1 MRVRGLFTVET
12 PFIGLP
18 SASAILEALECS
30 RERCACHR
38 AVRRGQG
45 DTHCPAH
52 DDADP
57 SFSVTPDDQIGVLVK
72 CHGPCSQPTVI
83 DALRQRGLWATVT
96 PGRVNVNG
104 SRNGTNRWAYAWTPG
119 TVIAYHKR
127 TDLPNGKKRFSWVL
141 ADGRASDGDIS
152 IPDLPIYRRADV
164 LAASHDTVIL
174 VTEGEKAADA
184 LAARGF
190 VATSFGGGAGQH
202 EFGEAI
208 EDFRDR
214 HVVLLPDNDDT
225 GRAYMQTLRRALR
238 GIAASVRTVTIPD
251 LPDKGDAYDF
261 FMAGRL
267 ISELTA
273 ILEAATPEGTQSR
286 PPRFEIIDAPDYL
299 DRPPTRWQVRK
310 LLPERCFATIVGGP
324 GSYKSFIALDLVAC
338 IALGVPFHGFET
350 VQGSCLYIAGEGA
363 GGFAQRMRAWQRHHG
378 ELLPRALKILPTAV
392 PLIDHTAVNDLIEQ
406 IQGFNETFAVIVVDT
421 LSRAMAGEDENAS
434 APMTK
439 AVQAAELL
447 QQALG
452 CCVIVI
458 HHGRKSDGEIRGH
471 GSLKGAL
478 DTVLLIERDKGKDT
492 VQVEVA
498 KQKDGEEIT
507 PFFLRPVVVD
517 VTQSVDLHAVSDER
531 VTSLAF
537 ERVSAEEEREQRGE
551 RRVLALNHDQRL
563 TLLALAMFD
572 ATGAV
577 SRDWMD
583 RNRSLVDEPIHRQTF
598 HRRVEALVKS
608 GFVIIP
614 TARNGEGVYV
624 ATEDARTAIFA
635 YFKEA
640 SPPSPSVTVTVR
652 DAGDESSER
661 ASPPSPPPLGG

>member
-1 MRVRGLFTVET
+1 MLRAGSTPARRSTLAWVRDLFQVET
-12 PFIGLP
+12 PSIGLP
-18 SASAILEALECS
+18 DAGAILQALECS

-38 AVRRGQG
+38 AVRRGRG

-52 DDADP
+52 DDEDP
-57 SFSVTPDDQIGVLVK
+57 SFSVTPDDSIGVLVK
-72 CHGPCSQPTVI
+72 CHGPCSQSAVI
-83 DALRQRGLWATVT
+83 DVLRQRGLWATVT
-96 PGRVNVNG
+96 PGRTSVNG
-104 SRNGTNRWAYAWTPG
+104 SRNGANRWAYEWTPG
-119 TVIAYHKR
+119 KVVAYHKR
-127 TDLPNGKKRFSWVL
+127 TDLGNGKKKFSWIL
-141 ADGRASDGDIS
+141 PNGRASDGDI
-152 IPDLPIYRRADV
+152 DTAELPIYRRADV
-164 LAASHDTVIL
+164 LAAPRETVIL

-238 GIAASVRTVTIPD
+238 GVAASVRTLAIPD
-251 LPDKGDAYDF
+251 LPEKGDAYDF

-267 ISELTA
+267 ASELTD
-273 ILEAATPEGTQSR
+273 ILDAATPEGTQTR

-299 DRPPTRWQVRK
+299 DRPPTRWQVSK
-310 LLPERCFATIVGGP
+310 LLPERSFATIVGGP

-338 IALGVPFHGFET
+338 IALGIPFHGFET

-378 ELLPRALKILPTAV
+378 QQLPRALKILPSAV
-392 PLIDHTAVNDLIEQ
+392 PLIDHAAVADLIEQ

-471 GSLKGAL
+471 SSLKGAL
-478 DTVLLIERDKGKDT
+478 DTVLLVERDKGKDT
-492 VQVEVA
+492 VQVEIG
-498 KQKDGEEIT
+498 KQKDGEEIA
-507 PFFLRPVVVD
+507 PFFLRPVVID
-517 VTQSVDLHAVSDER
+517 VTRPADLHAVGAEA

-537 ERVSAEEEREQRGE
+537 DRVSAEEEREARGARRIGRLNREQR
-551 RRVLALNHDQRL
+551 V
-563 TLLALAMFD
+563 TLQALASFGE
-572 ATGAV
+572 TGTV
-577 SRDWMD
+577 SRQWLEKA
-583 RNRSLVDEPIHRQTF
+583 RELLEEATPRSSF
-598 HRRVEALVKS
+598 HRRVEALMQA

-624 ATEDARTAIFA
+624 ATTEAREVIHHADTIA
-635 YFKEA
+635 
-640 SPPSPSVTVTVR
+640 
-652 DAGDESSER
+652 
-661 ASPPSPPPLGG
+661 

>member
-1 MRVRGLFTVET
+1 LFTVET
-12 PFIGLP
+12 PSIGLP
-18 SASAILEALECS
+18 SADAILEALECS

-38 AVRRGQG
+38 AVRRGRG
-45 DTHCPAH
+45 DTHCPSH

-57 SFSVTPDDQIGVLVK
+57 SFSVTPDEQIGVLVK
-72 CHGPCSQPTVI
+72 CHGPCTQSTVI
-83 DALRQRGLWATVT
+83 EVLRQRGLWASVT

-104 SRNGTNRWAYAWTPG
+104 SRNGTNRWAYEWTPG
-119 TVIAYHKR
+119 KVVAYHKR
-127 TDLPNGKKRFSWVL
+127 TDLANGKKRFSWML
-141 ADGRASDGDIS
+141 ADGRASDGDIN

-164 LAASHDTVIL
+164 LAASHDTVVL

-190 VATSFGGGAGQH
+190 VATSFGGGAGQS

-225 GRAYMQTLRRALR
+225 GRAYMQTLKRALR
-238 GIAASVRTVTIPD
+238 GIAASVRTLTIPD

-267 ISELTA
+267 TSELTT
-273 ILEAATPEGTQSR
+273 LLDAATPEGTQAR

-299 DRPPTRWQVRK
+299 DRPATRWQVQK
-310 LLPERCFATIVGGP
+310 LLPERSFATIVGGP
-324 GSYKSFIALDLVAC
+324 GSYKSFIALNLVAC
-338 IALGVPFHGFET
+338 IALGIPFHGFET

-378 ELLPRALKILPTAV
+378 QQLPRALKILPAAV
-392 PLIDHTAVNDLIEQ
+392 PLVDHSAVNDLIEQ

-478 DTVLLIERDKGKDT
+478 DTVLLVERDKNRDT

-517 VTQSVDLHAVSDER
+517 VTRPVDLHAVSDEQ

-537 ERVSAEEEREQRGE
+537 DRVSAEEAKDQEME
-551 RRVLALNHDQRL
+551 RRWNRLTVDQRFMVR
-563 TLLALAMFD
+563 ALASFGAPG
-572 ATGAV
+572 AT
-577 SRDWMD
+577 SRPWMEATRALSD
-583 RNRSLVDEPIHRQTF
+583 VAIHRQTF
-598 HRRVEALVKS
+598 HRRVPALVDA
-608 GFVIIP
+608 GVVMVP
-614 TARNGEGVYV
+614 TARNGEGIYCVP
-624 ATEDARTAIFA
+624 EQMRRWLD
-635 YFKEA
+635 
-640 SPPSPSVTVTVR
+640 SPQTSR
-652 DAGDESSER
+652 DAMWE
-661 ASPPSPPPLGG
+661 L